1 MQRTLKVNAKLLPF
15 LTKSQ
20 PIKVAIGGRGSG
32 KSIGV
37 CDMAIARMERERI
50 DVYCL
55 REFQE
60 SIQDSIHRTL
70 SRSITERLELPGWD
84 IQETKIISPHGN
96 RTTYK
101 GAARNVNNIQGAE
114 DYRLSIFSEAHT
126 ASQSSIDKLLPT
138 ILRKP
143 GAQCWFEANPQSSA
157 DPFSQRFITPYLDA
171 IERDGFY
178 EDELH
183 YIVKVNW
190 RDNPWWNEEQERLR
204 SWDEQNLPDSK
215 YRWIWDG
222 GFNDQVENS
231 IILPEWFNAAID
243 AHVKLGFS
251 PTGAEVVCLD
261 PSDEGA
267 DAKGVTVRRGS
278 VIVDCQAVYDVD
290 AFIGT
295 KIACDIARERKSDH
309 FVWDGDGMGATLRD
323 HVTRY
328 LAGVKIQTSMFRGS
342 GEVHLPDAVYNWQ
355 NRGAGT
361 RNNKTNRDTFYNR
374 RAQYYW
380 RLRDRF
386 YNTYRAVVFGEYMN
400 PDEMISLSSSIKDID
415 VLRSEV
421 CRIPL
426 KSNNNGKIQIMPKK
440 EMKEKLKISSPNMAD
455 SLMMSLDIPDIIVQT
470 NAYRPQ
476 PLRRLPR

>member
-15 LTKSQ
+15 LTKPQ
-20 PIKVAIGGRGSG
+20 PIKVALGGRGSG

-70 SRSITERLELPGWD
+70 SRSITERLDLPGWD

-126 ASQSSIDKLLPT
+126 ASQTSIDKLLPT

-143 GAQCWFEANPQSSA
+143 GAQCWFEANPQGSG
-157 DPFSQRFITPYLDA
+157 DPFSERFINPYLEA

-204 SWDEQNLPDSK
+204 AWDFQNLPRSK
-215 YRWIWDG
+215 YDWIWEG

-231 IILPEWFNAAID
+231 IILPEWFDACID
-243 AHVKLGFS
+243 AHLKIQPLKPKGARICAFD
-251 PTGAEVVCLD
+251 PADTG
-261 PSDEGA
+261 
-267 DAKGVTVRRGS
+267 DAKGFAARVGNVF
-278 VIVDCQAVYDVD
+278 VDVD
-290 AFIGT
+290 DSKLGDSEDGLDWGT
-295 KIACDIARERKSDH
+295 DKAIFFNADE
-309 FVWDGDGMGATLRD
+309 FTWDYSG
-323 HVTRY
+323 
-328 LAGVKIQTSMFRGS
+328 IGS
-342 GEVHLPDAVYNWQ
+342 GMLKSIRAAFEGKKITTRSFNGAESPEDKDAPYISDD
-355 NRGAGT
+355 GKK
-361 RNNKTNRDTFYNR
+361 KTVGDVFLNL
-374 RAQYYW
+374 RAQRYW
-380 RLRDRF
+380 RLSTMC
-386 YNTYRAVVFGEYMN
+386 YNTYRAVFKGDYID
-400 PDEMISLSSSIKDID
+400 PDELISFSSDIKNLSR
-415 VLRSEV
+415 LRSEM
-421 CRIPL
+421 CRIPRVPR
-426 KSNNNGKIQIMPKK
+426 GDGVIQIMSKK
-440 EMKEKLKISSPNMAD
+440 EMLKKGIPSPNMAD
-455 SLMMSLDIPDIIVQT
+455 SVMMCMYKPKIRASIPDFDQF
-470 NAYRPQ
+470 Y
-476 PLRRLPR
+476 